1 MLKRLPLFFAALT
14 VGLACAGWLTL
25 RVLAGR
31 VIDKNT
37 EPVRRQLVAD
47 WERHAEQLEGDL
59 ALTKGWSEL
68 QEATPPG
75 LGCQLPWRG
84 EARSV
89 HLHVERCEGAPRP
102 LDDADVSALKALGD
116 QLLVK
121 AAEAPAPARDLSWM
135 AALRGHDDW
144 TMAAGTPNEFLDPT
158 FQRST
163 AVPSPQVDGD
173 QVQALARLRL
183 LQGERAG
190 ALEAA
195 VDDVTALARAL
206 LGRPFLADQ
215 HQGLELLKLQ
225 RRLLDA
231 ASRPSLG
238 TPPGELA
245 ALERARLASAMLW
258 HPWAPELTRERFLS
272 RLHAA
277 SRCAAIGEALE
288 VLDAGPLLAEQYP
301 DYAAD
306 FAAWQQSAACRS
318 DALARMVAARKTL
331 PERSWRRLLPT
342 AGLVERAEGGDLL
355 PAFLLWSVESMGS
368 GRKAMMEVISSV
380 TAARPFLPAG
390 AP

>member
-14 VGLACAGWLTL
+14 LGLAFAGWVTL

-31 VIDKNT
+31 VLDRNT
-37 EPVRRQLVAD
+37 EPVRRMLVAD
-47 WERHAEQLEGDL
+47 WERHAEQLENDL
-59 ALTKGWSEL
+59 ALTRDWSEL
-68 QEATPPG
+68 HDTTPPA
-75 LGCQLPWRG
+75 LGCQLQWRG
-84 EARSV
+84 EARSIHV
-89 HLHVERCEGAPRP
+89 HLERCAGAPGP
-102 LDDADVSALKALGD
+102 LGDADVSALKALGD

-135 AALRGHDDW
+135 ASLRGHDDW

-163 AVPSPQVDGD
+163 AVPQPQVDGD
-173 QVQALARLRL
+173 QLEALARLRL
-183 LQGERAG
+183 AQGQRAG

-206 LGRPFLADQ
+206 LGRPFFADQ
-215 HQGLELLKLQ
+215 HQGLDLLALQ
-225 RRLLDA
+225 RRVLDGA
-231 ASRPSLG
+231 GRTSLG

-245 ALERARLASAMLW
+245 ALQRARLASAMLW
-258 HPWAPELTRERFLS
+258 HPWAPKLTRERFLA

-288 VLDAGPLLAEQYP
+288 ALDAGPLLAEQYP
-301 DYAAD
+301 DFTAD

-318 DALARMVAARKTL
+318 DALARMVAARRSL
-331 PERSWRRLLPT
+331 PEHSWRRLLPT
-342 AGLVERAEGGDLL
+342 TELVERAERGEVL
-355 PAFLLWSVESMGS
+355 PAFLLWSVESMAS
-368 GRKAMMEVISSV
+368 GRKAMMEVILSV
-380 TAARPFLPAG
+380 TAARPFLPGG